1 MKNKINTLPKGLK
14 DVYLTANFC
23 VIHLIKEGENPVEA
37 EDMVLEILKESE
49 SDLLERNYKL
59 VQLTLQTIFLK

>member
-14 DVYLTANFC
+14 DVYLIANQC

-37 EDMVLEILKESE
+37 EDMVLEILKECE
-49 SDLLERNYKL
+49 GDLLNGNFKL